1 MITGSIMIVLES
13 VHINSFGTS
22 TGEISDSGIF
32 DSTFLRQVRILTASS
47 IAFTTPEKASVS
59 SRSLPPPSFKISV
72 NTFCNSRRRVS
83 AFVSVESAIS
93 AGEFSTNAHVYTQKP
108 KAKEAKTL
116 ETRELGEFER
126 EAKKLK
132 YVCESVG
139 SFSLIFN

>member
-1 MITGSIMIVLES
+1 
-13 VHINSFGTS
+13 
-22 TGEISDSGIF
+22 
-32 DSTFLRQVRILTASS
+32 
-47 IAFTTPEKASVS
+47 
-59 SRSLPPPSFKISV
+59 
-72 NTFCNSRRRVS
+72 
-83 AFVSVESAIS
+83 
-93 AGEFSTNAHVYTQKP
+93 VYTQKP